1 MGLVDTLLVVVRS
14 LVVPRGSLAVEN
26 LALRQQLAVLKRSV
40 KRPRLRRRDRFFWA
54 WLCRIWTD
62 GARSTSLNGPTNGGI
77 ETWAGHR
84 ERNYQHSAS
93 GNARQDTVFARRCTR
108 QYCGDVRPDESG
120 ITSVHTVRHATFFSE
135 TIDSSL
141 LPS

>member
-54 WLCRIWTD
+54 WLCRIWID
-62 GARSTSLNGPTNGGI
+62 WRSAIIIVKP
-77 ETWAGHR
+77 ETVICWHR
-84 ERNYQHSAS
+84 EGFRLLWRWKSRPKGGRPTVDPEIRALIRRMHAE
-93 GNARQDTVFARRCTR
+93 NATWGAPRVRAR
-108 QYCGDVRPDESG
+108 
-120 ITSVHTVRHATFFSE
+120 
-135 TIDSSL
+135 
-141 LPS
+141 